1 MNVLESLY
9 GNIYILTFSIIGVS
23 YLVYYYI
30 FSYFTVRMKGD
41 YDVSKKN
48 IGKSLPPYPNGW
60 YIACKAKELLTA
72 TTKAIDI
79 AGQNIT
85 LMRSSKG
92 KVFALHSYCAHMGA
106 NLGIGGVVVN

>member
-41 YDVSKKN
+41 YDVSKK
-48 IGKSLPPYPNGW
+48 KYWKVSATLP
-60 YIACKAKELLTA
+60 
-72 TTKAIDI
+72 
-79 AGQNIT
+79 
-85 LMRSSKG
+85 
-92 KVFALHSYCAHMGA
+92 
-106 NLGIGGVVVN
+106 